1 MMKMMFVTLLLQYC
15 SLFLPTPIYDIKY
28 ASTETRDIP
37 DWMMFILFIIALLFL
52 GFMNYHI
59 KRDRFNQK

>member
-28 ASTETRDIP
+28 ASTETGDIP
-37 DWMMFILFIIALLFL
+37 DWMMFILFAITVAFL
-52 GFMNYHI
+52 SFMNYCI
-59 KRDRFNQK
+59 KRDRFNKK